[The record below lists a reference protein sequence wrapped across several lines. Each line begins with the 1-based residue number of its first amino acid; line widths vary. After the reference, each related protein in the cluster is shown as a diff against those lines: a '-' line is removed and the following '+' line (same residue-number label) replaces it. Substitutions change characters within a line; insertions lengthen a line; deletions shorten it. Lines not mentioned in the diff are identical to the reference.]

1 VGIPF
6 PEEITAGSFY
16 LRDSP
21 VFLKYR
27 FAPSVPRED
36 GLFPAASIILFS
48 SPDAAD

>member
-21 VFLKYR
+21 VFLKHQL
-27 FAPSVPRED
+27 APSVPPKD
-36 GLFPAASIILFS
+36 GLFPTASIILIS